1 MKKNKEIEE
10 LPKAL
15 QKDKDKKN
23 KKRAAITL
31 RQRKDR

>member
-15 QKDKDKKN
+15 QKDKDKK
-23 KKRAAITL
+23 KKRKIGKKYYL
-31 RQRKDR
+31 YF